1 MSALRSMDGL
11 LKLSDVTTVIA
22 YHRLFDFDVLLF
34 RVFLLSL
41 FLKHSRTSSIDRDE
55 MIATDF
61 IWPLANLAIST
72 TECKLGLCC
81 WYFIFRLFC
90 TKLGVVTELLDSQNA
105 CVTALRKSIKINP
118 WHGADTHLSRYQ
130 LQIQIRSIA

>member
-72 TECKLGLCC
+72 TGMQ
-81 WYFIFRLFC
+81 
-90 TKLGVVTELLDSQNA
+90 TQSLLLVFPFPA
-105 CVTALRKSIKINP
+105 VLYKARCM
-118 WHGADTHLSRYQ
+118 
-130 LQIQIRSIA
+130 